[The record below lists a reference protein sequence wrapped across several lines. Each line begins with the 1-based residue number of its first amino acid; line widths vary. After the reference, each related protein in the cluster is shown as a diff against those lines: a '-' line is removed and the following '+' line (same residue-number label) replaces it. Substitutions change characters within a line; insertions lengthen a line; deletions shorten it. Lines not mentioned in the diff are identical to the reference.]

1 MNRRHGSLMDVD
13 DFLVGE
19 RWGGFDCEA
28 IEGKVLKLAFIFFLE
43 DG

>member
-28 IEGKVLKLAFIFFLE
+28 IEGNDKPRKDNQVS
-43 DG
+43 